1 MDDTCVICGAYVPE
15 GRLVCPACER
25 MNGCTSYEQAN
36 TAQYQ
41 RQSGWKEPPEPYC
54 PIHTRYV
61 SITLKSPDTASYKGK
76 VYNRVKFQGGGDIQ
90 AVYPF
95 EDPVA
100 IIVNDEGKNIGLPPN
115 RVLRDENGRIYDIL
129 PGNALIVGL
138 GEENFT
144 DLSPELMNKY
154 SEYFKVPEQFW
165 NKGGK
170 IIVTKCPVPV
180 EHHRAKPRRS
190 FDWDVR

>member
-1 MDDTCVICGAYVPE
+1 
-15 GRLVCPACER
+15 
-25 MNGCTSYEQAN
+25 MNVLLIEPL
-36 TAQYQ
+36 
-41 RQSGWKEPPEPYC
+41 KEPR
-54 PIHTRYV
+54 PIQIESGLESLQQAV
-61 SITLKSPDTASYKGK
+61 
-76 VYNRVKFQGGGDIQ
+76 GGDIQ